1 MNTKLSRL
9 NRQAERSDGPN
20 GPRSRTRSHP
30 CARAEQRSGRNGNG
44 NGVGNRLGPSLRS
57 ASFAGGHHGC

>member
-20 GPRSRTRSHP
+20 EPRSRTRSHP
-30 CARAEQRSGRNGNG
+30 CARAEPRSGRNGVG
-44 NGVGNRLGPSLRS
+44 GGVGNRLGPSLRS
-57 ASFAGGHHGC
+57 AVCFGRSHGC